1 MRTIAPLPAAVRP
14 FLAFPALLRAHGF
27 AIAPEQTTAFMA
39 GTTLLGPGSIDD
51 VRRAARATLAPP
63 PERLAEFDALFS
75 RLFEGMTVAA
85 PATTDE
91 ESPDEVRVR
100 DEAGGEGLLE
110 PPEADQARHAGEAA
124 SAAEILSTRRPAPLG
139 SDHLLLR
146 LQREAPARLPQRR
159 IRRRRVALR
168 GDRIALRRAL
178 RLAVR
183 HDGEL
188 MQLPRLKRRTA
199 LRPVLLLID
208 VSGSM
213 KTRTDDH
220 LRLAHALAQALP
232 RIEIFTLGTRLTR
245 ISRALRLKQRGQAL
259 AAASTMVADWDGGT
273 RIGDA
278 LQALLA
284 VPRFAGFARGAYAL
298 ILSDGLERGEPETM
312 VDAVRRLARLAWRV
326 DWLTPLAADPAFRPQ
341 TAGLAGSLPY
351 IDRLADGSTIE
362 SIARHVLGGA
372 TEPRP

>member
-1 MRTIAPLPAAVRP
+1 MTTMPPFPAAARP

-39 GTTLLGPGSIDD
+39 GTTLLGPRSIDD
-51 VRRAARATLAPP
+51 IRLAARATLAPP

-75 RLFEGMTVAA
+75 SFFEGRTVAA
-85 PATTDE
+85 PAAPDQ
-91 ESPDEVRVR
+91 ESAEEVRVR
-100 DEAGGEGLLE
+100 DEGGGLLE
-110 PPEADQARHAGEAA
+110 PPEAERAHQAGEAA
-124 SAAEILSTRRPAPLG
+124 SAAEILSTRRLAPLG
-139 SDHLLLR
+139 EDLVLLR
-146 LQREAPARLPQRR
+146 LARAASSRLPQRR
-159 IRRRRVALR
+159 VRRRRVAR
-168 GDRIALRRAL
+168 QGDRIALRRAL

-188 MQLPRLKRRTA
+188 IDLPRLKRRTA

-213 KTRTDDH
+213 KGRTNDH
-220 LRLAHALAQALP
+220 LRLAHTLAQTPL
-232 RIEIFTLGTRLTR
+232 RMETFTLGTRLTR
-245 ISRALRLKQRGQAL
+245 ITRALRLKQRDQAL
-259 AAASTMVADWDGGT
+259 AAASIMVADWDGGT

-278 LQALLA
+278 LHAFLA
-284 VPRFAGFARGAYAL
+284 VPRFSGFARGAYAL

-312 VDAVRRLARLAWRV
+312 VDAVRRLARLAWRL
-326 DWLTPLAADPAFRPQ
+326 DWFTPLAADPAFRPQ

-351 IDRLADGSTIE
+351 IDHLADGSSIQ

-372 TEPRP
+372 AESRP

>member
-1 MRTIAPLPAAVRP
+1 MVPPLPAGARP

-39 GTTLLGPGSIDD
+39 ATTLLGPRSIDD
-51 VRRAARATLAPP
+51 IRRAARATLAPP
-63 PERLAEFDALFS
+63 PERLAEFDALFAAF
-75 RLFEGMTVAA
+75 FEGRTIAA
-85 PATTDE
+85 PTEGVPDSE
-91 ESPDEVRVR
+91 EEVQVR
-100 DEAGGEGLLE
+100 DEGAGLIE
-110 PPEADQARHAGEAA
+110 PPDADEVHQAGEAA
-124 SAAEILSTRRPAPLG
+124 TTAEALSARRFGPARQ
-139 SDHLLLR
+139 DELLR
-146 LQREAPARLPQRR
+146 RLAREAPARLPARR
-159 IRRRRVALR
+159 VRRRRVARR

-188 MQLPRLKRRTA
+188 MQLPRLSRRTQ

-213 KTRTDDH
+213 KTRTDEH
-220 LRLAHALAQALP
+220 LRLAHTLAQTLT

-245 ISRALRLKQRGQAL
+245 ITRALRLKQRDQAL
-259 AAASTMVADWDGGT
+259 AAAATMVADWDGGT

-278 LQALLA
+278 LQAFLA

-298 ILSDGLERGEPETM
+298 VLSDGLERGEPDAM
-312 VDAVRRLARLAWRV
+312 VDAVRRLARLAWRL
-326 DWLTPLAADPAFRPQ
+326 DWLSPLAADPAFRPQ

-351 IDRLADGSTIE
+351 IHQLADGS
-362 SIARHVLGGA
+362 SIQSVVQHVLGGA
-372 TEPRP
+372 RHRAP

>member
-1 MRTIAPLPAAVRP
+1 MTRPLPAAARP

-27 AIAPEQTTAFMA
+27 VIAPEQTAAFMA
-39 GTTLLGPGSIDD
+39 GTTLLGPRSIDD
-51 VRRAARATLAPP
+51 LRRAARATLAPP

-75 RLFEGMTVAA
+75 SFFEGRALAA
-85 PATTDE
+85 PAASDE
-91 ESPDEVRVR
+91 ESTEEMRVR
-100 DEAGGEGLLE
+100 DEGAGFLE
-110 PPEADQARHAGEAA
+110 PPEADLARQAGEAA
-124 SAAEILSTRRPAPLG
+124 TAAETLSARRFVPLG
-139 SDHLLLR
+139 EDLLLLR
-146 LQREAPARLPQRR
+146 LAREAPARLPQRR
-159 IRRRRVALR
+159 VRRRRVARR

-188 MQLPRLKRRTA
+188 MQLPRLRRRTA

-213 KTRTDDH
+213 KARTDDH
-220 LRLAHALAQALP
+220 LRLAHTLANALP

-245 ISRALRLKQRGQAL
+245 ITRALRLKQRDQAL

-278 LQALLA
+278 LQAFLA

-298 ILSDGLERGEPETM
+298 ILSDGLERGAPETM
-312 VDAVRRLARLAWRV
+312 VDAVRRLSRLASRV

-341 TAGLAGSLPY
+341 TTGLAGSLPY
-351 IDRLADGSTIE
+351 IDHLADGS
-362 SIARHVLGGA
+362 SIRSIVRHVLGGPSD
-372 TEPRP
+372 PRP